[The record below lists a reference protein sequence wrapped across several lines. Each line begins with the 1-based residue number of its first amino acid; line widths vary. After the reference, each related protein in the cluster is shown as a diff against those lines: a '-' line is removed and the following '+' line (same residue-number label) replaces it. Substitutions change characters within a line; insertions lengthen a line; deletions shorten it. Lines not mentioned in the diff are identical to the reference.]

1 MRKDD
6 TAWWK
11 NHVEK
16 FLTTIKLCKFWLSLH
31 NSVVKNLLGE
41 LDSRKCIR
49 RKVFTLIK
57 LLSFIFRIT
66 KTPLMDFFSRHFFIL
81 FYLLYLYLIF
91 ILMLAKSIKVVHLHK
106 LIFPKCDLIDFQK
119 LVPVKIS
126 SHQLV

>member
-1 MRKDD
+1 MRKVTLYDEK
-6 TAWWK
+6 TTWK
-11 NHVEK
+11 N
-16 FLTTIKLCKFWLSLH
+16 FLTTIKLCKFCLNLH

-66 KTPLMDFFSRHFFIL
+66 KPPLMAFFSRHFFIS

-106 LIFPKCDLIDFQK
+106 LIFRKYDLIDFWK
-119 LVPVKIS
+119 LVAVKIS